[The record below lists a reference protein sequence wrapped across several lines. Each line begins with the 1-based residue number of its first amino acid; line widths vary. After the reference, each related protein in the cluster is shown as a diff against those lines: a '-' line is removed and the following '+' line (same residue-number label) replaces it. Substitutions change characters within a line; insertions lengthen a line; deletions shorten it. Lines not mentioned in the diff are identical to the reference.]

1 MKRVIV
7 APADLAGAALAELK
21 QWLAITSTAEDPALA
36 ALLGTAA
43 EMCEAFTGTMPLEA
57 LCEEVLPGSAEWQML
72 ATRPVQAITGVEAIP
87 AEGARYAL
95 APGDYEIE
103 LEADGSGLVR
113 LLRQGNAGRVAVR
126 FTAGLAPDWASLPEG
141 LRHGIVR
148 LAAHTYRERNEG
160 GGSAP
165 PAAVTALWRP
175 WRRMRLA

>member
-7 APADLAGAALAELK
+7 APADLAGAALGELK
-21 QWLAITSTAEDPALA
+21 QWLAITSSAEDA
-36 ALLGTAA
+36 ALTAMLGAAA

-57 LCEEVLPGSAEWQML
+57 LCEEVLPGSAEWQVL
-72 ATRPVQAITGVEAIP
+72 STRPVQAITAVEAIP

-95 APGDYEIE
+95 APEAYEIE

-113 LLRQGNAGRVAVR
+113 LVSQGNAGRVAVR
-126 FTAGLAPDWASLPEG
+126 FTAGLAPDWGSLPEA

-148 LAAHTYRERNEG
+148 LAAHQYRERGDG
-160 GGSAP
+160 GASAP

-175 WRRMRLA
+175 WRRMRLT